1 MSRQYH
7 TWGLGWPFLVV
18 FYDFYRFTPEAD
30 ITASALLVDRN
41 PFWAQSVCGV
51 LMPLRPSPMKRG
63 LLVAV
68 AVVLA
73 PVLLVGV
80 VALAAGDWRQIGA
93 TSAGDQVLVSSVTAQ
108 KNGLRT
114 AWIRVEYKEPTK
126 LPQGGPFVELRARV
140 RFNCESSSTVPGVVA
155 GVVANSEWFYSRDRS
170 GKFVVSK
177 KTHHDDQ
184 FGQLAEGNFGEMAKD
199 FVCKQK

>member
-1 MSRQYH
+1 MGSVAP
-7 TWGLGWPFLVV
+7 GFCP
-18 FYDFYRFTPEAD
+18 A
-30 ITASALLVDRN
+30 ASNSATVDRN
-41 PFWAQSVCGV
+41 RFLAQSVCGV
-51 LMPLRPSPMKRG
+51 LMPLPPSPLKKG
-63 LLVAV
+63 LFIIF

-73 PVLLVGV
+73 PVLLVGL

-93 TSAGDQVLVSSVTAQ
+93 TPGGDQVLVSSVTTQ

-140 RFNCESSSTVPGVVA
+140 RFNCASGTMTPS
-155 GVVANSEWFYSRDRS
+155 VVANSEWFYSRDHG
-170 GKFVVSK
+170 GKLVVSK
-177 KTHHDDQ
+177 KAHRDDQ
-184 FGQLAEGNFGEMAKD
+184 FGQTSEGDFGEIAKD

>member
-1 MSRQYH
+1 
-7 TWGLGWPFLVV
+7 
-18 FYDFYRFTPEAD
+18 
-30 ITASALLVDRN
+30 
-41 PFWAQSVCGV
+41 
-51 LMPLRPSPMKRG
+51 MKRG
-63 LLVAV
+63 VFVAV

-80 VALAAGDWRQIGA
+80 VALAAGDWRTIGA
-93 TSAGDQVLVSSVTAQ
+93 TAGGDQILVSSVTTQ

-140 RFNCESSSTVPGVVA
+140 RFNCASGSAVSSVVS
-155 GVVANSEWFYSRDRS
+155 NSEWFYSRDRS
-170 GKFVVSK
+170 GKLVVSK
-177 KTHHDDQ
+177 KTRRDDQ
-184 FGQLAEGNFGEMAKD
+184 FGQVSEGNFGEMAKD

>member
-1 MSRQYH
+1 MKK
-7 TWGLGWPFLVV
+7 GLFII
-18 FYDFYRFTPEAD
+18 F
-30 ITASALLVDRN
+30 
-41 PFWAQSVCGV
+41 
-51 LMPLRPSPMKRG
+51 
-63 LLVAV
+63 

-93 TSAGDQVLVSSVTAQ
+93 TPGGDQVLISSVTPQ

-114 AWIRVEYKEPTK
+114 AWVRVQYKEPTK

-140 RFNCESSSTVPGVVA
+140 RFNCASNSAAA
-155 GVVANSEWFYSRDRS
+155 GVAVNSEWFYSREH
-170 GKFVVSK
+170 GKLVVSK
-177 KTHHDDQ
+177 KTHRDDQ
-184 FGQLAEGNFGEMAKD
+184 FGQPAEGDFGGIARD